1 MKLLEI
7 ISKYGWYVLVLAF
20 IGCVLVGVIKTPIN
34 RAIKKKLE
42 VTEASEEKKK
52 RVNAIYDAL
61 VYLGTYVIAALLAVG
76 FNYIF
81 KRGLSILDMLN
92 LSLQIWL
99 LQNTFYGIW
108 RKLGLK
114 KILCLIGA
122 GIAKLFK
129 KNLDKDGD
137 GKISADEISGAVQG
151 VMSDG
156 KVDAN
161 KLFGKVTSQIPN
173 LVLDVVTEA
182 ATEADEKISNDTEA
196 AKKELTSKVIDLTQN
211 KIKF

>member
-1 MKLLEI
+1 MELLEI
-7 ISKYGWYVLVLAF
+7 ISKYGWCVLVLAF

-34 RAIKKKLE
+34 RAVKKKLE

-52 RVNAIYDAL
+52 RVNAVYDAL

-81 KRGLSILDMLN
+81 KRGLSILDVLN
-92 LSLQIWL
+92 LSLQVWL

-114 KILCLIGA
+114 KILYLTGA
-122 GIAKLFK
+122 GVAKLFK

-137 GKISADEISGAVQG
+137 GKISADEISGAVQD

-182 ATEADEKISNDTEA
+182 ATEADEKISSDTEA